1 MSNTL
6 TQSLQILPGGGAGT
20 PSPISVSG
28 PLVGINTI
36 GDLINVL
43 TSFLYPF
50 ASLIL
55 FFVLILG
62 GYDILLSRGDP
73 EKVKSG
79 KLKITA
85 GIVGYIL
92 LGLAYLISRLLGY
105 VFGVGGELL

>member
-6 TQSLQILPGGGAGT
+6 AQSLQIQPGGGIGST
-20 PSPISVSG
+20 SPISISG

-43 TSFLYPF
+43 TLFLYPF

-62 GYDILLSRGDP
+62 GYDILMSHGDP

-79 KLKITA
+79 RIKITA
-85 GIVGYIL
+85 GIVGYVL
-92 LGLAYLISRLLGY
+92 LGLSYLISRLLGY
-105 VFGVGGELL
+105 IFGVGGGLL